1 MTSLEKAK
9 NIAKILD
16 KKKAIDIIGIETK
29 ELTVMSDYF
38 IIASGTS
45 NTHVRALADE
55 VDDEMKKLG
64 VEVDHIEGRATGW
77 RLLDYNDVLVHV
89 FKPESRQYYNRDF
102 LDAVAEADS
111 MEEYEKLYITGNLGW
126 QFNQAATEILT
137 QYVCK
142 TDAQYYQEKT
152 NISNGRELP
161 AYSERYHYIYPEK
174 MGNELAETARD
185 GLLVLYRGDL
195 QYLDFSYEV
204 VDTVGEYFLITVQK

>member
-9 NIAKILD
+9 SIAKILD

-77 RLLDYNDVLVHV
+77 ILLDYNDVLVHV
-89 FKPESRQYYNRDF
+89 FQPESRQYYNIER
-102 LDAVAEADS
+102 LWSDAARIDLSGV
-111 MEEYEKLYITGNLGW
+111 L
-126 QFNQAATEILT
+126 TE
-137 QYVCK
+137 
-142 TDAQYYQEKT
+142 D
-152 NISNGRELP
+152 
-161 AYSERYHYIYPEK
+161 
-174 MGNELAETARD
+174 
-185 GLLVLYRGDL
+185 
-195 QYLDFSYEV
+195 
-204 VDTVGEYFLITVQK
+204 

>member
-77 RLLDYNDVLVHV
+77 ILLDYNDVLVHV
-89 FKPESRQYYNRDF
+89 FQPESRQYYNIER
-102 LDAVAEADS
+102 LWNDAARIDLSDVLT
-111 MEEYEKLYITGNLGW
+111 EE
-126 QFNQAATEILT
+126 
-137 QYVCK
+137 
-142 TDAQYYQEKT
+142 
-152 NISNGRELP
+152 
-161 AYSERYHYIYPEK
+161 
-174 MGNELAETARD
+174 
-185 GLLVLYRGDL
+185 
-195 QYLDFSYEV
+195 
-204 VDTVGEYFLITVQK
+204 

>member
-1 MTSLEKAK
+1 MTSLEKSK

-77 RLLDYNDVLVHV
+77 ILLDYNDVLVHV
-89 FKPESRQYYNRDF
+89 FQPESRQYYNIER
-102 LDAVAEADS
+102 LWNDAARIDLSDV
-111 MEEYEKLYITGNLGW
+111 L
-126 QFNQAATEILT
+126 TE
-137 QYVCK
+137 
-142 TDAQYYQEKT
+142 D
-152 NISNGRELP
+152 
-161 AYSERYHYIYPEK
+161 
-174 MGNELAETARD
+174 
-185 GLLVLYRGDL
+185 
-195 QYLDFSYEV
+195 
-204 VDTVGEYFLITVQK
+204 

>member
-9 NIAKILD
+9 NIAKILY

-77 RLLDYNDVLVHV
+77 ILLDYNDVLVHV
-89 FKPESRQYYNRDF
+89 FQPESRQYYNIER
-102 LDAVAEADS
+102 LWNDAARIDLSDV
-111 MEEYEKLYITGNLGW
+111 L
-126 QFNQAATEILT
+126 TE
-137 QYVCK
+137 
-142 TDAQYYQEKT
+142 D
-152 NISNGRELP
+152 
-161 AYSERYHYIYPEK
+161 
-174 MGNELAETARD
+174 
-185 GLLVLYRGDL
+185 
-195 QYLDFSYEV
+195 
-204 VDTVGEYFLITVQK
+204 

>member
-9 NIAKILD
+9 SIAKILD

-77 RLLDYNDVLVHV
+77 ILLDYNDVLVHI
-89 FKPESRQYYNRDF
+89 FQPESRQYYNIER
-102 LDAVAEADS
+102 LWNDAARIDLSDV
-111 MEEYEKLYITGNLGW
+111 L
-126 QFNQAATEILT
+126 TE
-137 QYVCK
+137 
-142 TDAQYYQEKT
+142 D
-152 NISNGRELP
+152 
-161 AYSERYHYIYPEK
+161 
-174 MGNELAETARD
+174 
-185 GLLVLYRGDL
+185 
-195 QYLDFSYEV
+195 
-204 VDTVGEYFLITVQK
+204 

>member
-16 KKKAIDIIGIETK
+16 KKKAIDIIGIDTK

-77 RLLDYNDVLVHV
+77 ILLDYNDVLVHV
-89 FKPESRQYYNRDF
+89 FQPESRQYYNIER
-102 LDAVAEADS
+102 LWNDAAR
-111 MEEYEKLYITGNLGW
+111 INLSDVL
-126 QFNQAATEILT
+126 TE
-137 QYVCK
+137 
-142 TDAQYYQEKT
+142 D
-152 NISNGRELP
+152 
-161 AYSERYHYIYPEK
+161 
-174 MGNELAETARD
+174 
-185 GLLVLYRGDL
+185 
-195 QYLDFSYEV
+195 
-204 VDTVGEYFLITVQK
+204 

>member
-9 NIAKILD
+9 KIAKILD

-77 RLLDYNDVLVHV
+77 ILLDYNDVLVHV
-89 FKPESRQYYNRDF
+89 FQPESRQYYNIER
-102 LDAVAEADS
+102 LWNDAARIDLSDV
-111 MEEYEKLYITGNLGW
+111 L
-126 QFNQAATEILT
+126 TE
-137 QYVCK
+137 
-142 TDAQYYQEKT
+142 D
-152 NISNGRELP
+152 
-161 AYSERYHYIYPEK
+161 
-174 MGNELAETARD
+174 
-185 GLLVLYRGDL
+185 
-195 QYLDFSYEV
+195 
-204 VDTVGEYFLITVQK
+204 

>member
-45 NTHVRALADE
+45 NTHVRALAAE

-77 RLLDYNDVLVHV
+77 ILLDYNDVLVHV
-89 FKPESRQYYNRDF
+89 FQPESRQYYNIER
-102 LDAVAEADS
+102 LWNDAARIDLSDV
-111 MEEYEKLYITGNLGW
+111 L
-126 QFNQAATEILT
+126 TE
-137 QYVCK
+137 
-142 TDAQYYQEKT
+142 D
-152 NISNGRELP
+152 
-161 AYSERYHYIYPEK
+161 
-174 MGNELAETARD
+174 
-185 GLLVLYRGDL
+185 
-195 QYLDFSYEV
+195 
-204 VDTVGEYFLITVQK
+204 

>member
-16 KKKAIDIIGIETK
+16 KKKAIDIVGIETK

-77 RLLDYNDVLVHV
+77 FLLDYNDVLVHV
-89 FKPESRQYYNRDF
+89 FQPESRQYYNIER
-102 LDAVAEADS
+102 LWNDAARIDLSDV
-111 MEEYEKLYITGNLGW
+111 L
-126 QFNQAATEILT
+126 TE
-137 QYVCK
+137 
-142 TDAQYYQEKT
+142 D
-152 NISNGRELP
+152 
-161 AYSERYHYIYPEK
+161 
-174 MGNELAETARD
+174 
-185 GLLVLYRGDL
+185 
-195 QYLDFSYEV
+195 
-204 VDTVGEYFLITVQK
+204 

>member
-16 KKKAIDIIGIETK
+16 KKKAIDIVGIETK

-77 RLLDYNDVLVHV
+77 ILLDYNDVLVHV
-89 FKPESRQYYNRDF
+89 FQPESRQYYNIER
-102 LDAVAEADS
+102 LWNDAARVDLS
-111 MEEYEKLYITGNLGW
+111 D
-126 QFNQAATEILT
+126 ILT
-137 QYVCK
+137 E
-142 TDAQYYQEKT
+142 D
-152 NISNGRELP
+152 
-161 AYSERYHYIYPEK
+161 
-174 MGNELAETARD
+174 
-185 GLLVLYRGDL
+185 
-195 QYLDFSYEV
+195 
-204 VDTVGEYFLITVQK
+204 

>member
-16 KKKAIDIIGIETK
+16 KKKAIDIVGIETK

-77 RLLDYNDVLVHV
+77 ILLDYNDVLVHV
-89 FKPESRQYYNRDF
+89 FQPESRQYYNIER
-102 LDAVAEADS
+102 LWNDAARIDISDV
-111 MEEYEKLYITGNLGW
+111 L
-126 QFNQAATEILT
+126 TE
-137 QYVCK
+137 
-142 TDAQYYQEKT
+142 D
-152 NISNGRELP
+152 
-161 AYSERYHYIYPEK
+161 
-174 MGNELAETARD
+174 
-185 GLLVLYRGDL
+185 
-195 QYLDFSYEV
+195 
-204 VDTVGEYFLITVQK
+204 

>member
-16 KKKAIDIIGIETK
+16 KKKVIDIIGIETK

-77 RLLDYNDVLVHV
+77 ILLDYNDVLVHV
-89 FKPESRQYYNRDF
+89 FQPESRQYYNIER
-102 LDAVAEADS
+102 LWNDAARIDLSDV
-111 MEEYEKLYITGNLGW
+111 L
-126 QFNQAATEILT
+126 TE
-137 QYVCK
+137 
-142 TDAQYYQEKT
+142 D
-152 NISNGRELP
+152 
-161 AYSERYHYIYPEK
+161 
-174 MGNELAETARD
+174 
-185 GLLVLYRGDL
+185 
-195 QYLDFSYEV
+195 
-204 VDTVGEYFLITVQK
+204 

>member
-16 KKKAIDIIGIETK
+16 KKKAIDIVGIETK

-77 RLLDYNDVLVHV
+77 ILLDYNDVLVHV
-89 FKPESRQYYNRDF
+89 FQPESRQYYNIER
-102 LDAVAEADS
+102 LWNDAARMDLSDV
-111 MEEYEKLYITGNLGW
+111 L
-126 QFNQAATEILT
+126 TE
-137 QYVCK
+137 
-142 TDAQYYQEKT
+142 D
-152 NISNGRELP
+152 
-161 AYSERYHYIYPEK
+161 
-174 MGNELAETARD
+174 
-185 GLLVLYRGDL
+185 
-195 QYLDFSYEV
+195 
-204 VDTVGEYFLITVQK
+204 

>member
-9 NIAKILD
+9 SIAKILD

-77 RLLDYNDVLVHV
+77 ILLDYNDVLVHV
-89 FKPESRQYYNRDF
+89 FQPESRQYYNIER
-102 LDAVAEADS
+102 LWNDAAR
-111 MEEYEKLYITGNLGW
+111 INLSDVL
-126 QFNQAATEILT
+126 TE
-137 QYVCK
+137 
-142 TDAQYYQEKT
+142 D
-152 NISNGRELP
+152 
-161 AYSERYHYIYPEK
+161 
-174 MGNELAETARD
+174 
-185 GLLVLYRGDL
+185 
-195 QYLDFSYEV
+195 
-204 VDTVGEYFLITVQK
+204 

>member
-9 NIAKILD
+9 SIAKILD

-77 RLLDYNDVLVHV
+77 ILLDYNDVLVHV
-89 FKPESRQYYNRDF
+89 FQPESRQYYNIER
-102 LDAVAEADS
+102 LWSDAARIDLS
-111 MEEYEKLYITGNLGW
+111 DTLTEE
-126 QFNQAATEILT
+126 
-137 QYVCK
+137 
-142 TDAQYYQEKT
+142 
-152 NISNGRELP
+152 
-161 AYSERYHYIYPEK
+161 
-174 MGNELAETARD
+174 
-185 GLLVLYRGDL
+185 
-195 QYLDFSYEV
+195 
-204 VDTVGEYFLITVQK
+204 

>member
-16 KKKAIDIIGIETK
+16 KKKAIDIVGIETK

-77 RLLDYNDVLVHV
+77 ILLDYNDVLVHV
-89 FKPESRQYYNRDF
+89 FQPESRQYYNIER
-102 LDAVAEADS
+102 LWSDAARIDLSDV
-111 MEEYEKLYITGNLGW
+111 L
-126 QFNQAATEILT
+126 TE
-137 QYVCK
+137 
-142 TDAQYYQEKT
+142 D
-152 NISNGRELP
+152 
-161 AYSERYHYIYPEK
+161 
-174 MGNELAETARD
+174 
-185 GLLVLYRGDL
+185 
-195 QYLDFSYEV
+195 
-204 VDTVGEYFLITVQK
+204 

>member
-77 RLLDYNDVLVHV
+77 ILLDYNDVLVHV
-89 FKPESRQYYNRDF
+89 FQPESRQYYNIER
-102 LDAVAEADS
+102 LWNDAARIDLSDV
-111 MEEYEKLYITGNLGW
+111 
-126 QFNQAATEILT
+126 LT
-137 QYVCK
+137 
-142 TDAQYYQEKT
+142 D
-152 NISNGRELP
+152 
-161 AYSERYHYIYPEK
+161 
-174 MGNELAETARD
+174 D
-185 GLLVLYRGDL
+185 
-195 QYLDFSYEV
+195 
-204 VDTVGEYFLITVQK
+204 

>member
-77 RLLDYNDVLVHV
+77 ILLDYNDVLVHV
-89 FKPESRQYYNRDF
+89 FQPESRQDYNIER
-102 LDAVAEADS
+102 LWNDAAR
-111 MEEYEKLYITGNLGW
+111 INLSDVL
-126 QFNQAATEILT
+126 TE
-137 QYVCK
+137 
-142 TDAQYYQEKT
+142 D
-152 NISNGRELP
+152 
-161 AYSERYHYIYPEK
+161 
-174 MGNELAETARD
+174 
-185 GLLVLYRGDL
+185 
-195 QYLDFSYEV
+195 
-204 VDTVGEYFLITVQK
+204 